1 MRIYLQSMVEGIPD
15 SMLPQAWVD
24 HDFGF
29 FSHTKRLYDYQQQAL
44 RNALK
49 ALWKY
54 YEHFGDYQQGETDDA
69 NRQRK
74 QRLCQWY
81 RYNGLSEDL
90 SIEPKS
96 AFADLLREYYADYI
110 DARTGKIAYEAFIN
124 RMGFWMA
131 TGSGKTLVIVK
142 LIELLGRLRRLGEV
156 PPHDILF
163 LTHRDDLIEQLK
175 RHVDEYNASHS
186 DTPIVLYELKEY
198 AAVKRERRSLFQE
211 GEIPVFYY
219 RSDNLSDEQ
228 KEKIVDF
235 RNYDNDGRWFILL
248 DEAHKGDREDSKR
261 QHIYSI
267 LSRNGF
273 LFNFSATFTDPRDIA
288 TTVYN
293 FNLSEYIRRGYGKH
307 LLVLK
312 QELRP
317 FKDKEDYSAEEKRR
331 LVLQT
336 LILLAYVRKV
346 RERIESLLTPSLS
359 PRTIGEEGAGSVESP
374 LTLPLSPLTKGGE
387 GKGSGGILYH
397 RPLMLV
403 LVNSVNTKDA
413 DLELFFR
420 ELEQIA
426 RQGIDKAPWDDAKDK
441 LWQKLGQ
448 PPTFLFEDEPI
459 RVDRA
464 IWDSLAPEDIRRY
477 VFNAD
482 SWGEI
487 EVLVRPSNRQEMAF
501 KLKTADRPFALIK
514 IGDISAWLKEKLSGY
529 EIAEQFDDESL
540 FARLNADDSDINILM
555 GSRSFYEGWDSN
567 RPNVICYINIGTGT
581 DAQKFILQ
589 SVGRGVRIEPIKNK
603 RKRLLPLYNAGEVE
617 QNLFQRLKDA
627 AQPLETLFIFGTNRQ
642 ALQTVLE
649 NLQKERAT
657 EQWQTLDVFKV
668 NPEAEKACLLIPVY
682 KPASA
687 PRAQQKLIAKF
698 EIAQDEDELDA
709 FRAFVQGADDRVLL
723 ALTDAEPKQVKVL
736 RDALQQN
743 SLFTVNG
750 RRYGDL
756 RRLLRRV
763 VDYLG
768 ITPEEV
774 DKLKPLEDEI
784 RRFKHITVSLEDIR
798 KLKQLKQ
805 KAERVR
811 DYEDPAPKQNE
822 LILRLQQQQITVKE
836 FKEAY
841 NATTQRA
848 NKEVFKH
855 DGKRI
860 TIKHI
865 AQHYY
870 LPVVLSKDGKA
881 DYIRHIIKTPSEVKF
896 IKDLEN
902 YLAQPNN
909 RFQQF
914 ERWFFSKLDESLDEV
929 YIPYYDPKTNRMA
942 RFKPDF
948 IFWLCKDS
956 RYWIVFVDPKGTEHV
971 DYQRK
976 IDGYR
981 EVFCENGKL
990 RAFHHCGKD
999 VTVHLFIAVQDVSR
1013 VPEEYRAF
1021 AFDEVETLIGR
1032 LLKESLEEG
1041 EPMICSA
1048 NREMGSVR

>member
-1 MRIYLQSMVEGIPD
+1 MARVYLQHMVEDIPD
-15 SMLPQAWVD
+15 SSLPQAWVD
-24 HDFGF
+24 HDLAF

-49 ALWKY
+49 ALCKY
-54 YEHFGDYQQGETDDA
+54 YEDFGDYQQAEADDA
-69 NRQRK
+69 NSQRK
-74 QRLCQWY
+74 QRLWQWY
-81 RYNGLSEDL
+81 RDNGLSEDL
-90 SIEPKS
+90 TIQLKLLKPEL
-96 AFADLLREYYADYI
+96 ADLLREYYADYI
-110 DARTGKIAYEAFIN
+110 DAQTGKIAYEAFIN

-307 LLVLK
+307 LLVLQ
-312 QELRP
+312 QELRA
-317 FKDKEDYSAEEKRR
+317 FKDKEDYSADEKRR
-331 LVLQT
+331 LVLKT

-359 PRTIGEEGAGSVESP
+359 PRTIGEEGAGS
-374 LTLPLSPLTKGGE
+374 
-387 GKGSGGILYH
+387 GGILYH

-403 LVNSVNTKDA
+403 LVNSVNTEDA

-441 LWQKLGQ
+441 LWQELGQ

-501 KLKTADRPFALIK
+501 KLKTADRPFALVK

-529 EIAEQFDDESL
+529 EIAERFDDESL

-627 AQPLETLFIFGTNRQ
+627 VQPLETLFIFGTNRQ

-657 EQWQTLDVFKV
+657 GQWQTLDVFKV
-668 NPEAEKACLLIPVY
+668 NPKAKKVCLLIPVY

-687 PRAQQKLIAKF
+687 PRAQQNLIAKF
-698 EIAQDEDELDA
+698 KIARDELDA
-709 FRAFVQGADDRVLL
+709 LCAFVQGADNRVLL

-736 RDALQQN
+736 RGALQQN
-743 SLFTVNG
+743 SLFTDNG
-750 RRYGDL
+750 RQYGDL

-768 ITPEEV
+768 VTPEEV

-784 RRFKHITVSLEDIR
+784 RHFRHITVSLEDISELEN
-798 KLKQLKQ
+798 KVK
-805 KAERVR
+805 RVR
-811 DYEDPAPKQNE
+811 EYKDPQLEQED
-822 LILRLQQQQITVKE
+822 LIQRLQQGEITVKE
-836 FKEAY
+836 FREAY

-848 NKEVFKH
+848 NKEVFEH

-881 DYIRHIIKTPSEVKF
+881 DYIRHIIKTESEVKF
-896 IKDLEN
+896 IKDLEA
-902 YLAQPNN
+902 YLSQPNN
-909 RFQQF
+909 EFQQF
-914 ERWFFSKLDESLDEV
+914 GWWFFSKLDESLDEV

-981 EVFCENGKL
+981 EVFCENGKP
-990 RAFHHCGKD
+990 RVFHHCGKD

-1013 VPEEYRAF
+1013 VPEEYHAF
-1021 AFDEVETLIGR
+1021 AFDKVETLIGK
-1032 LLKESLEEG
+1032 LLKESLCQS
-1041 EPMICSA
+1041 PSQ
-1048 NREMGSVR
+1048 SL

>member
-110 DARTGKIAYEAFIN
+110 DAQTGKIAYEAFIN

-142 LIELLGRLRRLGEV
+142 LIELLARLRRLGKV

-198 AAVKRERRSLFQE
+198 AAVKRERRSLFQDN
-211 GEIPVFYY
+211 EIAVFYY

-248 DEAHKGDREDSKR
+248 DEAHKGDHEDSKP

-273 LFNFSATFTDPRDIA
+273 LLNFSATFTDPRDIA

-317 FKDKEDYSAEEKRR
+317 FKDKEDYSADKKRR

-374 LTLPLSPLTKGGE
+374 LTPTLSPLTKGGE
-387 GKGSGGILYH
+387 GKGSGGILSEGTGSGGILYH

-403 LVNSVNTKDA
+403 LVNAVNTADA

-420 ELEQIA
+420 ELEAIA
-426 RQGIDKAPWDDAKDK
+426 RQGVDPQ
-441 LWQKLGQ
+441 LWQTAKSELWQELGQ
-448 PPTFLFEDEPI
+448 KPNFLFEEE
-459 RVDRA
+459 RVKVDPS
-464 IWDSLAPEDIRRY
+464 IWNSLSPDDLCRY
-477 VFNAD
+477 VFNA
-482 SWGEI
+482 SGWGEI

-514 IGDISAWLKEKLSGY
+514 IGNITDWLKKKLSGY
-529 EIAEQFDDESL
+529 AIAERFDDESL

-627 AQPLETLFIFGTNRQ
+627 VQPLETLFIFGTNRT

-649 NLQKERAT
+649 NLQKERPK
-657 EQWQTLDVFKV
+657 EQWQTLDVFDV
-668 NPEAEKACLLIPVY
+668 NPEAKKVCLLIPVY

-687 PRAQQKLIAKF
+687 PRAQQNLIAKF
-698 EIAQDEDELDA
+698 EIARDELDA
-709 FRAFVQGADDRVLL
+709 LRAFVQGADDRVLL

-736 RDALQQN
+736 RGALQQN

-768 ITPEEV
+768 ITPKEV

-784 RRFKHITVSLEDIR
+784 RHFRHITVSLEDIS
-798 KLKQLKQ
+798 KLEKKV
-805 KAERVR
+805 KRVK
-811 DYEDPAPKQNE
+811 DYPTQ
-822 LILRLQQQQITVKE
+822 VKE
-836 FKEAY
+836 VRELYGKVSPEEY
-841 NATTQRA
+841 KQRYR
-848 NKEVFKH
+848 KISRVEKFTR

-865 AQHYY
+865 ARHYY
-870 LPVVLSKDGKA
+870 LPIVLSEDGKA
-881 DYIRHIIKTPSEVKF
+881 DYIRHIIKTESEVKF
-896 IKDLEN
+896 IKDLEA
-902 YLAQPNN
+902 YLSQPNN
-909 RFQQF
+909 EFQQF
-914 ERWFFSKLDESLDEV
+914 DWWFFSKLDESLDEV

-948 IFWLCKDS
+948 IFWLCNDD
-956 RYWIVFVDPKGTEHV
+956 RYRIVFVDPKGTEHA

-981 EVFCENGKL
+981 EVFCENGKP
-990 RAFHHCGKD
+990 RVFRDCGKD

-1013 VPEEYRAF
+1013 VPKKYSRF
-1021 AFDEVETLIGR
+1021 AICGVADLVERLGKLPSVIG
-1032 LLKESLEEG
+1032 S
-1041 EPMICSA
+1041 
-1048 NREMGSVR
+1048 

>member
-1 MRIYLQSMVEGIPD
+1 VHTGINFRKRIMMMHTHLQHMVEDIPD
-15 SMLPQAWVD
+15 SSLPQAWAD
-24 HDFGF
+24 HDLVF
-29 FSHTKRLYDYQQQAL
+29 FSHAKRLYDYQQQAL

-54 YEHFGDYQQGETDDA
+54 YEHFGDYQQGEPDDA

-142 LIELLGRLRRLGEV
+142 LIELLARLRRLGEV
-156 PPHDILF
+156 PPCDILF

-198 AAVKRERRSLFQE
+198 AAVKRERRSLFQDN
-211 GEIPVFYY
+211 EIAVFYY

-288 TTVYN
+288 TTAYN

-307 LLVLK
+307 LLVLQ
-312 QELRP
+312 QEIRA
-317 FKDKEDYSAEEKRR
+317 FKDKEDYSADEKRR
-331 LVLQT
+331 LILKT

-346 RERIESLLTPSLS
+346 RERIES
-359 PRTIGEEGAGSVESP
+359 P
-374 LTLPLSPLTKGGE
+374 LTLPLSRLAKGGE

-403 LVNSVNTKDA
+403 LVNSVNTEDA

-441 LWQKLGQ
+441 LWQELGQ
-448 PPTFLFEDEPI
+448 PPTFLFEDEPM
-459 RVDRA
+459 RVDRD
-464 IWDSLAPEDIRRY
+464 IWDSLSPNDLCRY

-501 KLKTADRPFALIK
+501 KLRTADRPFALIK
-514 IGDISAWLKEKLSGY
+514 IGDISDWLKKKLSGY

-603 RKRLLPLYNAGEVE
+603 RKRMLPLYNAGEVE
-617 QNLFQRLKDA
+617 QSLFQPIGDA
-627 AQPLETLFIFGTNRQ
+627 VQPLETLFIFGTNRS

-649 NLQKERAT
+649 NLKRERTT

-682 KPASA
+682 QPASA

-698 EIAQDEDELDA
+698 EIAQDELDA
-709 FRAFVQGADDRVLL
+709 LRAFVQGADDRVLL

-736 RDALQQN
+736 RGALQQN
-743 SLFTVNG
+743 SLFTFNG

-768 ITPEEV
+768 ITPKEV

-784 RRFKHITVSLEDIR
+784 RHFKHISVSIHDIGE
-798 KLKQLKQ
+798 LKR
-805 KAERVR
+805 KAEGVR
-811 DYEDPAPKQNE
+811 NYEDPARKQEE

-836 FKEAY
+836 FREAY
-841 NATTQRA
+841 TLTNQQT
-848 NKEVFKH
+848 KEGSFEYE
-855 DGKRI
+855 GKRI
-860 TIKHI
+860 AIKHI

-870 LPVVLSKDGKA
+870 LPVVLSEDGKA
-881 DYIRHIIKTPSEVKF
+881 DYIRHIMKTPSEAKF
-896 IKDLEN
+896 IKDLET

-909 RFQQF
+909 QFQQF
-914 ERWFFSKLDESLDEV
+914 DWWFFSKLDESLDEV

-948 IFWLCKDS
+948 IFWLCKGD
-956 RYWIVFVDPKGTEHV
+956 RYWIVFIDPKGTEHT
-971 DYQRK
+971 DFLRK

-981 EVFCENGKL
+981 EVFENDGQPKCF
-990 RAFHHCGKD
+990 RYNDKK
-999 VTVHLFIAVQDVSR
+999 VTLHLFLKPSDSADI
-1013 VPEEYRAF
+1013 PTEYQSF
-1021 AFDEVETLIGR
+1021 GVDNVEFFTKGYL
-1032 LLKESLEEG
+1032 
-1041 EPMICSA
+1041 
-1048 NREMGSVR
+1048 

>member
-1 MRIYLQSMVEGIPD
+1 MMMHTHLQHMVEDIPD
-15 SMLPQAWVD
+15 SSLPQAWAD
-24 HDFGF
+24 HDLVF
-29 FSHTKRLYDYQQQAL
+29 FSHAKRLYDYQQQAL

-54 YEHFGDYQQGETDDA
+54 YEHFGDYQQGEPDDA

-142 LIELLGRLRRLGEV
+142 LIELLARLRRLGEV
-156 PPHDILF
+156 PPCDILF

-198 AAVKRERRSLFQE
+198 AAVKRERRSLFQDN
-211 GEIPVFYY
+211 EIAVFYY

-288 TTVYN
+288 TTAYN

-307 LLVLK
+307 LLVLQ
-312 QELRP
+312 QEIRA
-317 FKDKEDYSAEEKRR
+317 FKDKEDYSADEKRR
-331 LVLQT
+331 LILKT

-346 RERIESLLTPSLS
+346 RERIES
-359 PRTIGEEGAGSVESP
+359 P
-374 LTLPLSPLTKGGE
+374 LTLPLSRLAKGGE

-403 LVNSVNTKDA
+403 LVNSVNTEDA

-441 LWQKLGQ
+441 LWQELGQ
-448 PPTFLFEDEPI
+448 PPTFLFEDEPM
-459 RVDRA
+459 RVDRD
-464 IWDSLAPEDIRRY
+464 IWDSLSPNDLCRY

-501 KLKTADRPFALIK
+501 KLRTADRPFALIK
-514 IGDISAWLKEKLSGY
+514 IGDISDWLKKKLSGY

-603 RKRLLPLYNAGEVE
+603 RKRMLPLYNAGEVE
-617 QNLFQRLKDA
+617 QSLFQPIGDA
-627 AQPLETLFIFGTNRQ
+627 VQPLETLFIFGTNRS

-649 NLQKERAT
+649 NLKRERTT

-682 KPASA
+682 QPASA

-698 EIAQDEDELDA
+698 EIAQDELDA
-709 FRAFVQGADDRVLL
+709 LRAFVQGADDRVLL

-736 RDALQQN
+736 RGALQQN
-743 SLFTVNG
+743 SLFTFNG

-768 ITPEEV
+768 ITPKEV

-784 RRFKHITVSLEDIR
+784 RHFKHISVSIHDIGE
-798 KLKQLKQ
+798 LKR
-805 KAERVR
+805 KAEGVR
-811 DYEDPAPKQNE
+811 NYEDPARKQEE

-836 FKEAY
+836 FREAY
-841 NATTQRA
+841 TLTNQQT
-848 NKEVFKH
+848 KEGSFEYE
-855 DGKRI
+855 GKRI
-860 TIKHI
+860 AIKHI

-870 LPVVLSKDGKA
+870 LPVVLSEDGKA
-881 DYIRHIIKTPSEVKF
+881 DYIRHIIRTPSEVKF
-896 IKDLEN
+896 IRELET

-909 RFQQF
+909 QFQRFDW
-914 ERWFFSKLDESLDEV
+914 WFFSKLDESLDEV

-948 IFWLCKDS
+948 IFWLCKGN
-956 RYWIVFVDPKGTEHV
+956 RYWIVFIDPKGTEHT
-971 DYQRK
+971 DFLRK

-981 EVFCENGKL
+981 EVFENDGQPKCF
-990 RAFHHCGKD
+990 RYNDKK
-999 VTVHLFIAVQDVSR
+999 VTLHLFLKPSDSADI
-1013 VPEEYRAF
+1013 PTEYQSF
-1021 AFDEVETLIGR
+1021 GVDNVEFFTKGYL
-1032 LLKESLEEG
+1032 
-1041 EPMICSA
+1041 
-1048 NREMGSVR
+1048 

>member
-1 MRIYLQSMVEGIPD
+1 MVEGIPD

-29 FSHTKRLYDYQQQAL
+29 FSHAKRLYDYQQQAL

-110 DARTGKIAYEAFIN
+110 DAQTGKIAYEAFIN

-156 PPHDILF
+156 PPCDILF

-198 AAVKRERRSLFQE
+198 AAVKRERRSLFQDN
-211 GEIPVFYY
+211 EIAVFYY

-317 FKDKEDYSAEEKRR
+317 FKDKEDYSADEKRR

-374 LTLPLSPLTKGGE
+374 LTPTLSPLSKGGE
-387 GKGSGGILYH
+387 GKGSGGILSKGTGSGGILYH

-403 LVNSVNTKDA
+403 LVNYVNTKDA

-426 RQGIDKAPWDDAKDK
+426 RHGVDDALWDTAKDK
-441 LWQKLGQ
+441 LWRELGQ
-448 PPTFLFEDEPI
+448 SPTFLFEDEPI

-464 IWDSLAPEDIRRY
+464 IWDSLAPEDICRY

-487 EVLVRPSNRQEMAF
+487 EVLVRPSDWQEMAF
-501 KLKTADRPFALIK
+501 KLKTADRPFALVK
-514 IGDISAWLKEKLSGY
+514 IGDTSAWLKEKLSNRA
-529 EIAEQFDDESL
+529 IAERFDDESL

-627 AQPLETLFIFGTNRQ
+627 VQPLETLFIFGTNRQ

-657 EQWQTLDVFKV
+657 GQWQTLDVFKV
-668 NPEAEKACLLIPVY
+668 NPKVEKVCLLIPVY

-687 PRAQQKLIAKF
+687 PRAHQNLIAKF
-698 EIAQDEDELDA
+698 EIAQEELNA
-709 FRAFVQGADDRVLL
+709 LRAFVQGADNRVLL

-756 RRLLRRV
+756 QRLLRRV

-768 ITPEEV
+768 ITPEEL
-774 DKLKPLEDEI
+774 DRLKPLEDEI
-784 RRFKHITVSLEDIR
+784 RHFRHITVSLEDISELVKWVR
-798 KLKQLKQ
+798 EYKDPQLEQ
-805 KAERVR
+805 
-811 DYEDPAPKQNE
+811 ED
-822 LILRLQQQQITVKE
+822 LIQRLQQGEITVKE
-836 FKEAY
+836 FREAY

-848 NKEVFKH
+848 NKEVFEH

-865 AQHYY
+865 ARHYY
-870 LPVVLSKDGKA
+870 LPVVLSEDGKA
-881 DYIRHIIKTPSEVKF
+881 DYIRHIIKTESEVKF
-896 IKDLEN
+896 IKDLEA
-902 YLAQPNN
+902 YLSQPNN
-909 RFQQF
+909 EFQQF
-914 ERWFFSKLDESLDEV
+914 DWWFFSKLDESLDEV

-948 IFWLCKDS
+948 IFWLCKGS

-981 EVFCENGKL
+981 EVFCENGKP
-990 RAFHHCGKD
+990 RVFHHCGKD

-1013 VPEEYRAF
+1013 VPKKYGRF
-1021 AFDEVETLIGR
+1021 AICGVADLVKRLGKLPSVIG
-1032 LLKESLEEG
+1032 S
-1041 EPMICSA
+1041 
-1048 NREMGSVR
+1048 

>member
-54 YEHFGDYQQGETDDA
+54 YWRVESPLTPALSPLTKGGEGKGSGGIHTT
-69 NRQRK
+69 RQLNQK
-74 QRLCQWY
+74 FWQWY
-81 RYNGLSEDL
+81 LDNGLSEDL
-90 SIEPKS
+90 TIQLKPLKPEL
-96 AFADLLREYYADYI
+96 ADLLREYYADYI

-142 LIELLGRLRRLGEV
+142 LIELLARLRRLGEV
-156 PPHDILF
+156 PPCDILF

-186 DTPIVLYELKEY
+186 DTLIVLYELKEY
-198 AAVKRERRSLFQE
+198 AAVKRERRSLFQDN
-211 GEIPVFYY
+211 EIAVFYY

-317 FKDKEDYSAEEKRR
+317 FKDKEDYSADEKRR

-387 GKGSGGILYH
+387 GKGSGGIQYH

-403 LVNSVNTKDA
+403 LVNSVNTEDA

-426 RQGIDKAPWDDAKDK
+426 RQGVDPQ
-441 LWQKLGQ
+441 LWQTAKGELWQELGQ
-448 PPTFLFEDEPI
+448 KPNFLFEEE
-459 RVDRA
+459 RVKVDPS
-464 IWDSLAPEDIRRY
+464 IWNSLSPDDLCRY
-477 VFNAD
+477 VFNA
-482 SWGEI
+482 SGWGEI

-501 KLKTADRPFALIK
+501 KLKTADRPFALVK

-529 EIAEQFDDESL
+529 EIAERFDDESL
-540 FARLNADDSDINILM
+540 FAHLNADDSDINILM

-627 AQPLETLFIFGTNRQ
+627 VQPLETLFIFGTNRS

-649 NLQKERAT
+649 NLQKERTA
-657 EQWQTLDVFKV
+657 EKWQTLDVFDV
-668 NPEAEKACLLIPVY
+668 NPEAKKVCLLIPVY

-687 PRAQQKLIAKF
+687 PRAQQNLIAKF
-698 EIAQDEDELDA
+698 EIARDELNA
-709 FRAFVQGADDRVLL
+709 LQAFVQGADDRVLL

-736 RDALQQN
+736 RGALQQN
-743 SLFTVNG
+743 SLFTNNG
-750 RRYGDL
+750 RQYGDL

-768 ITPEEV
+768 VTPEEV
-774 DKLKPLEDEI
+774 DELKPLEDEI
-784 RRFKHITVSLEDIR
+784 RHFRHITVSLEDISELEE
-798 KLKQLKQ
+798 KVK
-805 KAERVR
+805 RVK
-811 DYEDPAPKQNE
+811 DYPTQ
-822 LILRLQQQQITVKE
+822 VKE
-836 FKEAY
+836 VRELYGKVSPEEYEQRSRAIRCEKEFSH
-841 NATTQRA
+841 
-848 NKEVFKH
+848 K
-855 DGKRI
+855 GKRI

-865 AQHYY
+865 ARHYY
-870 LPVVLSKDGKA
+870 LPIVLSEDGKS
-881 DYIRHIIKTPSEVKF
+881 DYIRHIIKTESEVKF
-896 IKDLEN
+896 IKDLEA
-902 YLAQPNN
+902 YLSQPNN
-909 RFQQF
+909 KFQQF
-914 ERWFFSKLDESLDEV
+914 GWWFFSKLDESLDEV

-956 RYWIVFVDPKGTEHV
+956 RYWIVFVDPKGTEHA

-981 EVFCENGKL
+981 EVFCENGKP
-990 RAFHHCGKD
+990 RVFHHCGKD

-1013 VPEEYRAF
+1013 VPEKYRAF
-1021 AFDEVETLIGR
+1021 AFDKVETLIGK
-1032 LLKESLEEG
+1032 LLKESLYQS
-1041 EPMICSA
+1041 PSQ
-1048 NREMGSVR
+1048 SL

>member
-1 MRIYLQSMVEGIPD
+1 VLTLVVNIPEGEGSGGI
-15 SMLPQAWVD
+15 
-24 HDFGF
+24 
-29 FSHTKRLYDYQQQAL
+29 HT
-44 RNALK
+44 
-49 ALWKY
+49 
-54 YEHFGDYQQGETDDA
+54 T
-69 NRQRK
+69 RQLNQK
-74 QRLCQWY
+74 FWQWY
-81 RYNGLSEDL
+81 LDNGLSEDL

-96 AFADLLREYYADYI
+96 TFADLLRDYYADYI
-110 DARTGKIAYEAFIN
+110 DAQTGKIAYEAFIN

-156 PPHDILF
+156 PPCDILF

-175 RHVDEYNASHS
+175 RHVDEFNASHS

-198 AAVKRERRSLFQE
+198 AAVKRERRSLFQDN
-211 GEIPVFYY
+211 EIAVFYY

-293 FNLSEYIRRGYGKH
+293 FNLSEYIRSGYGKH
-307 LLVLK
+307 LLVLQ
-312 QELRP
+312 QELRA
-317 FKDKEDYSAEEKRR
+317 FKDKEDYSADEKRR
-331 LVLQT
+331 LVLKT

-346 RERIESLLTPSLS
+346 RESIESPLTPTLS

-374 LTLPLSPLTKGGE
+374 LTPSLSPLLKGGE
-387 GKGSGGILYH
+387 GKGSGGILSKGTGSGGILYH
-397 RPLMLV
+397 RPLMLI
-403 LVNSVNTKDA
+403 LVNSVNTEDA

-426 RQGIDKAPWDDAKDK
+426 RQGVDPQ
-441 LWQKLGQ
+441 LWQTAKSELWQELGQ
-448 PPTFLFEDEPI
+448 KPNFLFEEE
-459 RVDRA
+459 RVKVDPS
-464 IWDSLAPEDIRRY
+464 IWNSLSPDDLCRY
-477 VFNAD
+477 AFNA
-482 SWGEI
+482 SGWGEI

-501 KLKTADRPFALIK
+501 KLKTADHPFALVK

-529 EIAEQFDDESL
+529 EIAERFDDESL
-540 FARLNADDSDINILM
+540 FAHLNADDSDINILM

-627 AQPLETLFIFGTNRQ
+627 VQPLETLFIFGTNRT

-668 NPEAEKACLLIPVY
+668 NPKVEKVCLLIPVY
-682 KPASA
+682 KTANT
-687 PRAQQKLIAKF
+687 PRAHQNLIAKF
-698 EIAQDEDELDA
+698 EIAEEELNA
-709 FRAFVQGADDRVLL
+709 LRAFVQGADDRVLL

-736 RDALQQN
+736 RDASQQN

-768 ITPEEV
+768 VTPEEV
-774 DKLKPLEDEI
+774 DELKPLEDEI
-784 RRFKHITVSLEDIR
+784 RHFRHITVSLEDIS
-798 KLKQLKQ
+798 KLKH

-811 DYEDPAPKQNE
+811 DYKDPHEEQKLLMRQ
-822 LILRLQQQQITVKE
+822 
-836 FKEAY
+836 FKEGIIPEEQFQKAY
-841 NATTQRA
+841 NATLQQT
-848 NKEVFKH
+848 KEEFFVH
-855 DGKRI
+855 GGKRI
-860 TIKHI
+860 SIKHI

-870 LPVVLSKDGKA
+870 LPVVLSEDGKA

-914 ERWFFSKLDESLDEV
+914 DWWFFSKLDESLDEV

-956 RYWIVFVDPKGTEHV
+956 SYWIVFVDPKGTEHV

-976 IDGYR
+976 IEGYR
-981 EVFCENGKL
+981 EVFYKNGNP
-990 RAFHHCGKD
+990 RVFYYGSTV

-1021 AFDEVETLIGR
+1021 AFDKVETLIGR

-1041 EPMICSA
+1041 EPMSCSA

>member
-1 MRIYLQSMVEGIPD
+1 MVEGIPD

-74 QRLCQWY
+74 QRLCHWY
-81 RYNGLSEDL
+81 RDNGLSEDL

-96 AFADLLREYYADYI
+96 TFADLLQDYYADYI

-156 PPHDILF
+156 PPCDILF

-186 DTPIVLYELKEY
+186 DTLIVLYELKEY

-248 DEAHKGDREDSKR
+248 DEAHKGDHEDSKR

-359 PRTIGEEGAGSVESP
+359 PRTIGEEGAGS
-374 LTLPLSPLTKGGE
+374 
-387 GKGSGGILYH
+387 GGILYH

-403 LVNSVNTKDA
+403 LVNYVNTKDA

-426 RQGIDKAPWDDAKDK
+426 RQGVDDALWDTAKDK
-441 LWQKLGQ
+441 LWRELGQ
-448 PPTFLFEDEPI
+448 SPTFLFEDEPI

-464 IWDSLAPEDIRRY
+464 IWDSLAPEDICRY

-529 EIAEQFDDESL
+529 AIAERFDDESL

-627 AQPLETLFIFGTNRQ
+627 VQPLETLFIFGTNRT

-657 EQWQTLDVFKV
+657 GQWQTLDVFKV
-668 NPEAEKACLLIPVY
+668 NPEVEKVCLLIPVY
-682 KPASA
+682 KTANT
-687 PRAQQKLIAKF
+687 PRAHQNLIAKF
-698 EIAQDEDELDA
+698 EIAVEELNA
-709 FRAFVQGADDRVLL
+709 LRAFVQGADDRVLL

-736 RDALQQN
+736 RGALQQN
-743 SLFTVNG
+743 SLFTDNG
-750 RRYGDL
+750 RQYGDL

-768 ITPEEV
+768 VTPEEV

-784 RRFKHITVSLEDIR
+784 RHFRHITVSLEDISKEDIS
-798 KLKQLKQ
+798 KLEKKV
-805 KAERVR
+805 KRVK
-811 DYEDPAPKQNE
+811 DYPTQ
-822 LILRLQQQQITVKE
+822 VKE
-836 FKEAY
+836 VRELYGKVSPEEY
-841 NATTQRA
+841 EQRSR
-848 NKEVFKH
+848 EISRVEEFTR
-855 DGKRI
+855 DGKSI

-865 AQHYY
+865 ARHYY
-870 LPVVLSKDGKA
+870 LPIVLSEDGKA
-881 DYIRHIIKTPSEVKF
+881 DYIRHIIKTESEVKF
-896 IKDLEN
+896 IKDLEA
-902 YLAQPNN
+902 YLSQPNN
-909 RFQQF
+909 EFQQF
-914 ERWFFSKLDESLDEV
+914 HRWFFSKLDESLDEV
-929 YIPYYDPKTNRMA
+929 YIPYYDPKTNRIA

-948 IFWLCKDS
+948 IFWLCNDD
-956 RYWIVFVDPKGTEHV
+956 RYRIVFVDPKGTEHV

-981 EVFCENGKL
+981 EVFCENGKP
-990 RAFHHCGKD
+990 RVFRDCGKD

-1013 VPEEYRAF
+1013 VPKKYRRF
-1021 AFDEVETLIGR
+1021 AICGVADLVKRLGKLPSVIG
-1032 LLKESLEEG
+1032 S
-1041 EPMICSA
+1041 
-1048 NREMGSVR
+1048 

>member
-24 HDFGF
+24 HDLEF
-29 FSHTKRLYDYQQQAL
+29 FSHAKRLYDYQQQAL

-54 YEHFGDYQQGETDDA
+54 YGSVESPLTPALSPLTKGGEGAGSGGIHTIHQCKQQVWKWYQ
-69 NRQRK
+69 
-74 QRLCQWY
+74 
-81 RYNGLSEDL
+81 YNGLTEDF

-131 TGSGKTLVIVK
+131 TGSGKTLVVVK
-142 LIELLGRLRRLGEV
+142 LIELLARLRRLGEV

-186 DTPIVLYELKEY
+186 DTLIVLYELKEY
-198 AAVKRERRSLFQE
+198 TAVKRERRSLFQDN
-211 GEIPVFYY
+211 EIAVFYY

-312 QELRP
+312 QELA
-317 FKDKEDYSAEEKRR
+317 FKDKEDYSADEKRR

-346 RERIESLLTPSLS
+346 RERIESLLT
-359 PRTIGEEGAGSVESP
+359 
-374 LTLPLSPLTKGGE
+374 LPLSPLSNGGE

-403 LVNSVNTKDA
+403 LVNSVNTEDA

-426 RQGIDKAPWDDAKDK
+426 RQGIDKAPWDDAKDN
-441 LWQKLGQ
+441 LWQELGQ

-529 EIAEQFDDESL
+529 AIAERFDDESL
-540 FARLNADDSDINILM
+540 FTRLNADDSDINILM

-627 AQPLETLFIFGTNRQ
+627 VQPLETLFIFSTNRQ

-649 NLQKERAT
+649 NLQKERPK

-668 NPEAEKACLLIPVY
+668 NPEAKKVCLLIPVY

-687 PRAQQKLIAKF
+687 PRAQQNLIAKF
-698 EIAQDEDELDA
+698 EIAREELNA
-709 FRAFVQGADDRVLL
+709 LRAFVQGADNRVLL

-756 RRLLRRV
+756 RRLLHRV

-768 ITPEEV
+768 ITPKEV

-784 RRFKHITVSLEDIR
+784 RHFRHITVSLEDIGD
-798 KLKQLKQ
+798 LKQRV
-805 KAERVR
+805 ECVR
-811 DYEDPAPKQNE
+811 DYKDPKEDFFVHN
-822 LILRLQQQQITVKE
+822 T
-836 FKEAY
+836 
-841 NATTQRA
+841 
-848 NKEVFKH
+848 KH
-855 DGKRI
+855 I
-860 TIKHI
+860 SIKHI

-870 LPVVLSKDGKA
+870 LPVVLSEDGKA
-881 DYIRHIIKTPSEVKF
+881 DYIRHIIKTESEVKF
-896 IKDLEN
+896 IKDLEA
-902 YLAQPNN
+902 YLSQPNN
-909 RFQQF
+909 EFQQF
-914 ERWFFSKLDESLDEV
+914 DWWFFSKLDESLDEV

-948 IFWLCKDS
+948 IFWLCKGS

-981 EVFCENGKL
+981 EVFYENGKP
-990 RAFHHCGKD
+990 RVFYYGSTV

-1013 VPEEYRAF
+1013 VPKKYGRF
-1021 AFDEVETLIGR
+1021 AICGVADLVKRLGNPPSVIG
-1032 LLKESLEEG
+1032 S
-1041 EPMICSA
+1041 
-1048 NREMGSVR
+1048 

>member
-1 MRIYLQSMVEGIPD
+1 MARVYLQHMVEDIPD
-15 SMLPQAWVD
+15 SSLPQAWVD
-24 HDFGF
+24 HDLAF
-29 FSHTKRLYDYQQQAL
+29 FSSAKRLYDYQQQAL

-54 YEHFGDYQQGETDDA
+54 YWGIESPLTPALSSLTKGGEGEGSGGIHTTRPL
-69 NRQRK
+69 NQK
-74 QRLCQWY
+74 FWQWY
-81 RYNGLSEDL
+81 LDNGLSEDL
-90 SIEPKS
+90 TIQLKLLKPEL
-96 AFADLLREYYADYI
+96 ADLLREYYADYI

-142 LIELLGRLRRLGEV
+142 LIELLARLRRLGEV
-156 PPHDILF
+156 PPCDILF

-175 RHVDEYNASHS
+175 RHVDEFNASHS

-198 AAVKRERRSLFQE
+198 AAVKRERRSLFQDN
-211 GEIPVFYY
+211 EIAVFYY

-248 DEAHKGDREDSKR
+248 DEAHKGDREDSKP

-307 LLVLK
+307 LLVLR
-312 QELRP
+312 QELRD

-359 PRTIGEEGAGSVESP
+359 PRTIGEEAAGSVESP
-374 LTLPLSPLTKGGE
+374 LTPTLSPLSKGGE

-403 LVNSVNTKDA
+403 LVNSVNTEDA

-426 RQGIDKAPWDDAKDK
+426 RQGIDKATWDDAKDK
-441 LWQKLGQ
+441 LWQESGQ

-459 RVDRA
+459 QVDRA

-567 RPNVICYINIGTGT
+567 RPNVICYINIGKVT

-627 AQPLETLFIFGTNRQ
+627 VQPLETLFIFGTNRQ

-649 NLQKERAT
+649 NLQKERTT

-668 NPEAEKACLLIPVY
+668 NPEAEKVCLLIPVY
-682 KPASA
+682 KTASA
-687 PRAQQKLIAKF
+687 PRAQQNLIAKF
-698 EIAQDEDELDA
+698 EIAHEELNA
-709 FRAFVQGADDRVLL
+709 LRAFVQGADDRVLL

-736 RDALQQN
+736 RGALQQN
-743 SLFTVNG
+743 SLSTDNG
-750 RRYGDL
+750 RQYGDL

-784 RRFKHITVSLEDIR
+784 RHFRHITVSLENISELE
-798 KLKQLKQ
+798 KKVK
-805 KAERVR
+805 RVK
-811 DYEDPAPKQNE
+811 DYPTQ
-822 LILRLQQQQITVKE
+822 VKE
-836 FKEAY
+836 VRELYGKVSPEEY
-841 NATTQRA
+841 EQRSR
-848 NKEVFKH
+848 EISRVEEFTH
-855 DGKRI
+855 DGKCI

-865 AQHYY
+865 ARHYY
-870 LPVVLSKDGKA
+870 LPIVLSEDGKA
-881 DYIRHIIKTPSEVKF
+881 DYIRHIVKTPSEVKF

-909 RFQQF
+909 RFQHF
-914 ERWFFSKLDESLDEV
+914 EWWFFSKLDESLDEV
-929 YIPYYDPKTNRMA
+929 YIPYYDPKTNRIA

-981 EVFCENGKL
+981 EVFYKNGNP
-990 RAFHHCGKD
+990 RVFRDCGKD

-1013 VPEEYRAF
+1013 VPKEYDKF
-1021 AFDEVETLIGR
+1021 AICGVADLVERLGKLPSVIG
-1032 LLKESLEEG
+1032 S
-1041 EPMICSA
+1041 
-1048 NREMGSVR
+1048 

>member
-1 MRIYLQSMVEGIPD
+1 MRIYLQSMVEDIPD

-29 FSHTKRLYDYQQQAL
+29 FSHTKRLYDYQQQAM

-54 YEHFGDYQQGETDDA
+54 YGCAGSGGIHTT
-69 NRQRK
+69 RQLNQK
-74 QRLCQWY
+74 FWQWY
-81 RYNGLSEDL
+81 LDNGLSEDL

-96 AFADLLREYYADYI
+96 TFADLLREYYADYI
-110 DARTGKIAYEAFIN
+110 DAQTGKVAYEAFIN

-142 LIELLGRLRRLGEV
+142 LIELLGRLRRLGKV
-156 PPHDILF
+156 PPCDILF

-175 RHVDEYNASHS
+175 RHVDEFNASHS

-198 AAVKRERRSLFQE
+198 TAVKRERRSLFQE

-307 LLVLK
+307 LLVLQ
-312 QELRP
+312 QELRA
-317 FKDKEDYSAEEKRR
+317 FKDKEDYSADEKRR
-331 LVLQT
+331 LVLKT

-359 PRTIGEEGAGSVESP
+359 PRTIGEEGAGS
-374 LTLPLSPLTKGGE
+374 
-387 GKGSGGILYH
+387 GGILYH

-403 LVNSVNTKDA
+403 LVNSVNTEDA

-441 LWQKLGQ
+441 LWQELGQ

-487 EVLVRPSNRQEMAF
+487 EVLVRPSNQQEMAF
-501 KLKTADRPFALIK
+501 KLKTADRPFALVK

-529 EIAEQFDDESL
+529 EIAERFDDESL

-627 AQPLETLFIFGTNRQ
+627 VQPLETLFIFGTNRQ

-649 NLQKERAT
+649 NLQKERPK
-657 EQWQTLDVFKV
+657 EQWQTLDVFDV
-668 NPEAEKACLLIPVY
+668 NPEAKKVCLLIPVY

-687 PRAQQKLIAKF
+687 PRAQQNLIAKF
-698 EIAQDEDELDA
+698 EIAQDELDA
-709 FRAFVQGADDRVLL
+709 LCAFVQGADNRVLL

-750 RRYGDL
+750 RWYGDL

-768 ITPEEV
+768 TTPKEV

-784 RRFKHITVSLEDIR
+784 RHFRHITVSLEDISELEN
-798 KLKQLKQ
+798 KVK
-805 KAERVR
+805 RVR
-811 DYEDPAPKQNE
+811 EYKDPQLEQED
-822 LILRLQQQQITVKE
+822 LIQRLQQGEITVKE
-836 FKEAY
+836 FREAY

-848 NKEVFKH
+848 NKEVFEH

-865 AQHYY
+865 ARHYY
-870 LPVVLSKDGKA
+870 LPIVLSEDGKA
-881 DYIRHIIKTPSEVKF
+881 DYIRHIIKTESEVKF
-896 IKDLEN
+896 IKDLEA
-902 YLAQPNN
+902 YLSQPNN
-909 RFQQF
+909 EFQQF
-914 ERWFFSKLDESLDEV
+914 DWWFFSKLDESLDEV

-948 IFWLCKDS
+948 IFWLCKGS

-976 IDGYR
+976 IDGYS
-981 EVFCENGKL
+981 EVFRQDDEARVFYHGRKS
-990 RAFHHCGKD
+990 
-999 VTVHLFIAVQDVSR
+999 VTVHLFIMTEDVAR
-1013 VPEEYRAF
+1013 VPKKYDEF
-1021 AFDEVETLIGR
+1021 AICGVADLVKGLGKLPSVIG
-1032 LLKESLEEG
+1032 S
-1041 EPMICSA
+1041 
-1048 NREMGSVR
+1048 

>member
-1 MRIYLQSMVEGIPD
+1 MMRIYLQQMVEDIPD
-15 SMLPQAWVD
+15 DGLPEAWVD
-24 HDFGF
+24 HDLAF

-44 RNALK
+44 CNALK

-54 YEHFGDYQQGETDDA
+54 YEHFGDHQQGETDDA

-74 QRLCQWY
+74 QQLCQWY
-81 RYNGLSEDL
+81 RDNGLSEDL

-96 AFADLLREYYADYI
+96 TFADLLRDYYADYI
-110 DARTGKIAYEAFIN
+110 DAQTGKIAKIAYEEFIN

-142 LIELLGRLRRLGEV
+142 LIELLGRLVLAGEV
-156 PPHDILF
+156 PPCDILF
-163 LTHRDDLIEQLK
+163 LTHRDDLIGQLK
-175 RHVDEYNASHS
+175 RHVEEFNTRHVEEFNTGHGDFR
-186 DTPIVLYELKEY
+186 IILRELKEY
-198 AAVKRERRSLFQE
+198 AAVKRERRSLFQDK
-211 GEIPVFYY
+211 EIAVFYY

-235 RNYDNDGRWFILL
+235 CNYDNDGRWFILL
-248 DEAHKGDREDSKR
+248 DEAHKGDHEDSKR

-307 LLVLK
+307 LLVLQ
-312 QELRP
+312 QELRA
-317 FKDKEDYSAEEKRR
+317 FKDKSEDYTGDEKRK
-331 LVLQT
+331 LVLKM
-336 LILLAYVRKV
+336 LMLLAYARKM
-346 RERIESLLTPSLS
+346 REEKVVP
-359 PRTIGEEGAGSVESP
+359 AGN
-374 LTLPLSPLTKGGE
+374 G
-387 GKGSGGILYH
+387 LYH

-403 LVNSVNTKDA
+403 LVNSVNTQDA

-426 RQGIDKAPWDDAKDK
+426 RQRVDKTTWQSAKDE
-441 LWQKLGQ
+441 LGDELGQ
-448 PPTFLFEDEPI
+448 ELKQSPAFLFEDE
-459 RVDRA
+459 RVKVDRSV
-464 IWDSLAPEDIRRY
+464 WDGLSPEDIRCY
-477 VFNAD
+477 VFNAGG
-482 SWGEI
+482 WGEI
-487 EVLVRPSNRQEMAF
+487 EVLLRPSNRQEMAF
-501 KLKTADRPFALIK
+501 KLKAADRPFALIK
-514 IGDISAWLKEKLSGY
+514 IGDISAWLKQKLSGY
-529 EIAEQFDDESL
+529 EIAERFDDESL
-540 FARLNADDSDINILM
+540 FARLNEDDSDINILM

-567 RPNVICYINIGTGT
+567 RPNVLCYINIGTGA

-627 AQPLETLFIFGTNRQ
+627 VQPLETLFIFGTNRT

-649 NLQKERAT
+649 NLQKERPK
-657 EQWQTLDVFKV
+657 EQWRTLDVFKV

-687 PRAQQKLIAKF
+687 PRAQQNLIAKF
-698 EIAQDEDELDA
+698 EIARDELDA
-709 FRAFVQGADDRVLL
+709 LRAFVQGADDRVLL

-736 RDALQQN
+736 RGALQQN
-743 SLFTVNG
+743 SLFTNNG
-750 RRYGDL
+750 RQYGDL

-784 RRFKHITVSLEDIR
+784 RHFRHITVSLEDIS
-798 KLKQLKQ
+798 KLEQLKQ

-822 LILRLQQQQITVKE
+822 LILRLQQQQITAKE
-836 FKEAY
+836 FQEAY
-841 NATTQRA
+841 TLTTQQT
-848 NKEVFKH
+848 KEDSFEYARKS
-855 DGKRI
+855 I
-860 TIKHI
+860 AIKHI
-865 AQHYY
+865 ARHYY
-870 LPVVLSKDGKA
+870 LPIVLSEDGKA
-881 DYIRHIIKTPSEVKF
+881 DYIRHIIKTESEVKF
-896 IKDLEN
+896 IKDLEA
-902 YLAQPNN
+902 YLSQPNN
-909 RFQQF
+909 EFQQF
-914 ERWFFSKLDESLDEV
+914 DWWFFSKLDESLDEV
-929 YIPYYDPKTNRMA
+929 YIPYYDPKTNRIA

-971 DYQRK
+971 DYRRK
-976 IDGYR
+976 IDGYSG
-981 EVFCENGKL
+981 VFLQNRQLHPLMWNGKTV
-990 RAFHHCGKD
+990 K
-999 VTVHLFIAVQDVSR
+999 VHLFFYTDNIAKVPSSDQQFWCDDVGAL
-1013 VPEEYRAF
+1013 PKK
-1021 AFDEVETLIGR
+1021 
-1032 LLKESLEEG
+1032 LLGQS
-1041 EPMICSA
+1041 
-1048 NREMGSVR
+1048 

>member
-1 MRIYLQSMVEGIPD
+1 MRIYLQSMQSMVEGISD

-54 YEHFGDYQQGETDDA
+54 YEHFVDHQQGETDDT

-74 QRLCQWY
+74 QRLWQWY
-81 RYNGLSEDL
+81 RDNGLSEDL
-90 SIEPKS
+90 TIQLKLLKPEL
-96 AFADLLREYYADYI
+96 ADLLREYYADYI

-156 PPHDILF
+156 PPCDILF

-198 AAVKRERRSLFQE
+198 AAVKRERRSPFQDN
-211 GEIPVFYY
+211 EIAVFYY

-293 FNLSEYIRRGYGKH
+293 FNLSEYIRRGHGKH

-317 FKDKEDYSAEEKRR
+317 FKDKEDYSADEKRR

-359 PRTIGEEGAGSVESP
+359 P
-374 LTLPLSPLTKGGE
+374 LTKGGE

-403 LVNSVNTKDA
+403 LVNSVNTEDA

-426 RQGIDKAPWDDAKDK
+426 RQGVDPQ
-441 LWQKLGQ
+441 LWQTAKGELWQELGQ
-448 PPTFLFEDEPI
+448 KPNFLFEEE
-459 RVDRA
+459 RVKVDPS
-464 IWDSLAPEDIRRY
+464 IWNSLSPDDLCRY
-477 VFNAD
+477 VFNA
-482 SWGEI
+482 SGWGEI

-501 KLKTADRPFALIK
+501 KLKTADRPFALVK

-529 EIAEQFDDESL
+529 EIAERFDDESL
-540 FARLNADDSDINILM
+540 FAHLNADDSDINILM

-589 SVGRGVRIEPIKNK
+589 SVGRGVRIEPTKNK

-627 AQPLETLFIFGTNRQ
+627 VQPLETLFIFGTNRQ

-657 EQWQTLDVFKV
+657 GQWQTLDVFDV
-668 NPEAEKACLLIPVY
+668 SPEAKKVCLLIPVY

-687 PRAQQKLIAKF
+687 PRAQQNLIAKF
-698 EIAQDEDELDA
+698 DIARDELDA
-709 FRAFVQGADDRVLL
+709 LRAFVQGADDRVLL

-736 RDALQQN
+736 HDALRQN

-768 ITPEEV
+768 VTPEEV

-784 RRFKHITVSLEDIR
+784 RHFRHITVSLEDISELE
-798 KLKQLKQ
+798 KKVK
-805 KAERVR
+805 RVK
-811 DYEDPAPKQNE
+811 DYPTQ
-822 LILRLQQQQITVKE
+822 VKE
-836 FKEAY
+836 VRELYGKVSPEEY
-841 NATTQRA
+841 EQRSR
-848 NKEVFKH
+848 EISRVEEFTR
-855 DGKRI
+855 DGKSI

-865 AQHYY
+865 ARHYY
-870 LPVVLSKDGKA
+870 LPIVLSEDGKA
-881 DYIRHIIKTPSEVKF
+881 DYIRHIIKTESEVKF
-896 IKDLEN
+896 IKDLEA
-902 YLAQPNN
+902 YLSQPNN
-909 RFQQF
+909 EFQQF
-914 ERWFFSKLDESLDEV
+914 DWWFFSKLDESLDEV
-929 YIPYYDPKTNRMA
+929 YIPYYDPKTNRIA

-948 IFWLCKDS
+948 IFWLCKGS

-976 IDGYR
+976 IDGYC
-981 EVFCENGKL
+981 EVFRQDDKARVFYHGSKS
-990 RAFHHCGKD
+990 
-999 VTVHLFIAVQDVSR
+999 VTVHLFIMTEDVAR
-1013 VPEEYRAF
+1013 VPEGYGEF
-1021 AFDEVETLIGR
+1021 AICGVADLVERLGKLPSVIG
-1032 LLKESLEEG
+1032 S
-1041 EPMICSA
+1041 
-1048 NREMGSVR
+1048 

>member
-1 MRIYLQSMVEGIPD
+1 MRHILQQTVETLSDDLLHD
-15 SMLPQAWVD
+15 SWVD
-24 HDFGF
+24 HDFEF
-29 FSHTKRLYDYQQQAL
+29 FSHAKRLYDYQQQAL

-54 YEHFGDYQQGETDDA
+54 YEHFVDHQQGETDDA

-81 RYNGLSEDL
+81 RDNGLSEDL

-96 AFADLLREYYADYI
+96 TFADLLREYYADYI
-110 DARTGKIAYEAFIN
+110 DAQTGKVAYEAFIN

-156 PPHDILF
+156 PPCDILF

-175 RHVDEYNASHS
+175 RHVDEFNASHG
-186 DTPIVLYELKEY
+186 DPLIVLYELKEY
-198 AAVKRERRSLFQE
+198 TAVKRERRSLFQDN
-211 GEIPVFYY
+211 EIAVFYY

-235 RNYDNDGRWFILL
+235 RNYDNDGRWFVLL

-293 FNLSEYIRRGYGKH
+293 FNLSEYIRSGYGKH
-307 LLVLK
+307 LLVLQ
-312 QELRP
+312 QELRA
-317 FKDKEDYSAEEKRR
+317 FKDKEDYSPDEKRK
-331 LVLQT
+331 LVLKA
-336 LILLAYVRKV
+336 LILLAYVR
-346 RERIESLLTPSLS
+346 RAY
-359 PRTIGEEGAGSVESP
+359 EEIKSKANGV
-374 LTLPLSPLTKGGE
+374 
-387 GKGSGGILYH
+387 YH
-397 RPLMLV
+397 CPLMLV
-403 LVNSVNTKDA
+403 LVNSVNTEDA

-426 RQGIDKAPWDDAKDK
+426 RQGIDKALWGTAENE
-441 LWQKLGQ
+441 LWQELGQ
-448 PPTFLFEDEPI
+448 SPTFLFENEPI
-459 RVDRA
+459 RVDYTL
-464 IWDSLAPEDIRRY
+464 WSSLVPEDICRY

-482 SWGEI
+482 GWGEI
-487 EVLVRPSNRQEMAF
+487 EVLIRPSNRQEMAF
-501 KLKTADRPFALIK
+501 KLKTADSPFALIK

-529 EIAEQFDDESL
+529 AIAERFDDESL

-617 QNLFQRLKDA
+617 QSLFQQIGDA
-627 AQPLETLFIFGTNRQ
+627 VQPLETLFIFGTNRS

-649 NLQKERAT
+649 NLQKERTA
-657 EQWQTLDVFKV
+657 EKWQTLDVFKV
-668 NPEAEKACLLIPVY
+668 NPEATKVCLLIPVY

-687 PRAQQKLIAKF
+687 PRAQQKLIAKL
-698 EIAQDEDELDA
+698 EIARDELDA
-709 FRAFVQGADDRVLL
+709 LRAFVQGADDRVLL
-723 ALTDAEPKQVKVL
+723 ALTDAEPKQVKVVRDGL
-736 RDALQQN
+736 RQN

-750 RRYGDL
+750 QRYGDL

-763 VDYLG
+763 VDYLSV
-768 ITPEEV
+768 TPEEV
-774 DKLKPLEDEI
+774 DRLKSLEDEI
-784 RRFKHITVSLEDIR
+784 RHFKHITVSLEDICD
-798 KLKQLKQ
+798 LKQRM
-805 KAERVR
+805 ERVR
-811 DYEDPAPKQNE
+811 DYKDPSDEQKLLMRQ
-822 LILRLQQQQITVKE
+822 LREGVIAEEQFQ
-836 FKEAY
+836 EAY
-841 NATTQRA
+841 EATLQRA
-848 NKEVFKH
+848 KEDFFVH
-855 DGKRI
+855 NTKRI
-860 TIKHI
+860 SIKHI
-865 AQHYY
+865 AWHYY
-870 LPVVLSKDGKA
+870 LPVVLSEDGKA
-881 DYIRHIIKTPSEVKF
+881 DYIRHMIKTPSEVKF

-914 ERWFFSKLDESLDEV
+914 DWWFFSKLDESLDEV

-948 IFWLCKDS
+948 IFWLCKGS
-956 RYWIVFVDPKGTEHV
+956 HYWIVFVDPKGTEHA

-981 EVFCENGKL
+981 EVFCENGKP
-990 RAFHHCGKD
+990 RVFRDCGKD
-999 VTVHLFIAVQDVSR
+999 VTVQLFIAVQDVSR

-1021 AFDEVETLIGR
+1021 AFDGVAKLVE
-1032 LLKESLEEG
+1032 
-1041 EPMICSA
+1041 
-1048 NREMGSVR
+1048 SVTSP

>member
-1 MRIYLQSMVEGIPD
+1 MMRIYLQEMVEDIPD
-15 SMLPQAWVD
+15 DGLPEAWAD
-24 HDFGF
+24 HDLAF
-29 FSHTKRLYDYQQQAL
+29 FSYTKRLYDYQQQAL

-54 YEHFGDYQQGETDDA
+54 YDGAGSGGIHTIHQCKQQVWKWYQ
-69 NRQRK
+69 
-74 QRLCQWY
+74 
-81 RYNGLSEDL
+81 YNGLTEDF

-110 DARTGKIAYEAFIN
+110 NAQTGEIAYEAFIN

-156 PPHDILF
+156 PPCDILF

-186 DTPIVLYELKEY
+186 DTLIVLYELKEY

-293 FNLSEYIRRGYGKH
+293 FNLSEYIRRGYGKN

-346 RERIESLLTPSLS
+346 RESIESPLTLPLS
-359 PRTIGEEGAGSVESP
+359 PRTIGEEGA
-374 LTLPLSPLTKGGE
+374 
-387 GKGSGGILYH
+387 GSGGILYH

-403 LVNSVNTKDA
+403 LVNYVNTKDA

-426 RQGIDKAPWDDAKDK
+426 RQGVDDALWDTAKDK
-441 LWQKLGQ
+441 LWRELGQ
-448 PPTFLFEDEPI
+448 SPTFLFEDEPI
-459 RVDRA
+459 PVDRA
-464 IWDSLAPEDIRRY
+464 IWDSLAPEDICRY

-487 EVLVRPSNRQEMAF
+487 EVLVRPSDRQEMAF
-501 KLKTADRPFALIK
+501 KLKTADRPFALVK
-514 IGDISAWLKEKLSGY
+514 IGDTSAWLKEKLSNRA
-529 EIAEQFDDESL
+529 IAERFDDESL

-627 AQPLETLFIFGTNRQ
+627 VQPLETLFIFGTNRT

-668 NPEAEKACLLIPVY
+668 NPEVEKVCLLIPVY
-682 KPASA
+682 KTANT
-687 PRAQQKLIAKF
+687 PRAHQNLIAKF
-698 EIAQDEDELDA
+698 EIAEEELNA
-709 FRAFVQGADDRVLL
+709 LRAFVQGADDRVLL
-723 ALTDAEPKQVKVL
+723 ALTDAEPKHLRVL
-736 RDALQQN
+736 RHALQQDG
-743 SLFTVNG
+743 LFTVDG
-750 RRYGDL
+750 QRHSDL
-756 RRLLRRV
+756 RRLVRRV

-768 ITPEEV
+768 VTPEEV
-774 DKLKPLEDEI
+774 DRLKSLEDEI
-784 RRFKHITVSLEDIR
+784 RHFRHISVSIHDIGE
-798 KLKQLKQ
+798 LKR
-805 KAERVR
+805 KAEGVR
-811 DYEDPAPKQNE
+811 NYEDPARKQEE

-836 FKEAY
+836 FREAY
-841 NATTQRA
+841 TLTNQQT
-848 NKEVFKH
+848 KEGSFEYE
-855 DGKRI
+855 GKRI
-860 TIKHI
+860 AIKHI

-870 LPVVLSKDGKA
+870 LPVVLSEDGKA
-881 DYIRHIIKTPSEVKF
+881 DYIRHIIRTPSEVKF
-896 IKDLEN
+896 IRELET

-914 ERWFFSKLDESLDEV
+914 DWWFFSKLDESLDEV

-948 IFWLCKDS
+948 IFWLCKGN
-956 RYWIVFVDPKGTEHV
+956 RYWIVFVDPKGTEHT
-971 DYQRK
+971 DFLRK
-976 IDGYR
+976 VDGYR
-981 EVFCENGKL
+981 EVFENDGQPK
-990 RAFHHCGKD
+990 RFCYDGKD
-999 VTVHLFIAVQDVSR
+999 VTVHLLLQPPDV
-1013 VPEEYRAF
+1013 VDIPEE
-1021 AFDEVETLIGR
+1021 
-1032 LLKESLEEG
+1032 
-1041 EPMICSA
+1041 
-1048 NREMGSVR
+1048 

>member
-1 MRIYLQSMVEGIPD
+1 MRIYLQSMQSMVEGISD

-49 ALWKY
+49 ALCKY
-54 YEHFGDYQQGETDDA
+54 YEDFGDYQQGETDDA

-74 QRLCQWY
+74 QRLWQWY
-81 RYNGLSEDL
+81 RDNGLSEDL
-90 SIEPKS
+90 TIQLKLLKPEL
-96 AFADLLREYYADYI
+96 ADLLREYYADYI
-110 DARTGKIAYEAFIN
+110 GAQTGKIAYEAFIN

-186 DTPIVLYELKEY
+186 DTLIVLYELKEY

-307 LLVLK
+307 LLVLQ
-312 QELRP
+312 QELA

-374 LTLPLSPLTKGGE
+374 LTPSLSPLLKGGE

-403 LVNSVNTKDA
+403 LVNSVNTADA

-441 LWQKLGQ
+441 LWQELGQ

-529 EIAEQFDDESL
+529 EIAEKFDDESL

-567 RPNVICYINIGTGT
+567 RPNVICYINIGKVT

-627 AQPLETLFIFGTNRQ
+627 VQPLETLFIFGTNRT

-649 NLQKERAT
+649 NLQKERPK

-668 NPEAEKACLLIPVY
+668 NPEAKKVCLLIPVY
-682 KPASA
+682 KTANT
-687 PRAQQKLIAKF
+687 PRAHQNLIAKF
-698 EIAQDEDELDA
+698 EIAREELNA
-709 FRAFVQGADDRVLL
+709 LRAFVQGADDRVLL

-736 RDALQQN
+736 RGALQQN
-743 SLFTVNG
+743 SLSTDN
-750 RRYGDL
+750 RRQYGDL

-774 DKLKPLEDEI
+774 DRLKLLEDEI
-784 RRFKHITVSLEDIR
+784 RHFRHITVSLEDIS
-798 KLKQLKQ
+798 KLEQLKQ

-822 LILRLQQQQITVKE
+822 LILRLQQQQITAKE
-836 FKEAY
+836 FQEAY
-841 NATTQRA
+841 TLTTQQT
-848 NKEVFKH
+848 KEDSFEYARKS
-855 DGKRI
+855 I
-860 TIKHI
+860 AIKHI
-865 AQHYY
+865 ARHYY
-870 LPVVLSKDGKA
+870 LPIVLSEDGKA
-881 DYIRHIIKTPSEVKF
+881 DYIRHIIKTESEVKF
-896 IKDLEN
+896 IKDLEA
-902 YLAQPNN
+902 YLSQPNN
-909 RFQQF
+909 EFQQF
-914 ERWFFSKLDESLDEV
+914 DWWFFSKLDESLDEV

-948 IFWLCKDS
+948 IFWLCKGS

-981 EVFCENGKL
+981 EVFLQDGKA
-990 RAFHHCGKD
+990 RVFYHGSKS
-999 VTVHLFIAVQDVSR
+999 VTVHLFIMTEDVAR
-1013 VPEEYRAF
+1013 VPDPYRKF
-1021 AFDEVETLIGR
+1021 AFDSVATPGEFVA
-1032 LLKESLEEG
+1032 SL
-1041 EPMICSA
+1041 
-1048 NREMGSVR
+1048 

>member
-1 MRIYLQSMVEGIPD
+1 MARVYLQHMVEDIPD
-15 SMLPQAWVD
+15 SSLPQAWVD
-24 HDFGF
+24 HDLAF
-29 FSHTKRLYDYQQQAL
+29 FSSAKRLYDYQQQAL

-49 ALWKY
+49 ALCKY
-54 YEHFGDYQQGETDDA
+54 YEDFGDYQQAEADDA
-69 NRQRK
+69 NSQRK
-74 QRLCQWY
+74 QRLWQWY
-81 RYNGLSEDL
+81 RDNGLSEDL
-90 SIEPKS
+90 TIQLKLLKPEL
-96 AFADLLREYYADYI
+96 ADLLREYYADYI

-156 PPHDILF
+156 PPCDILF

-186 DTPIVLYELKEY
+186 DTLIVLYELKEY

-359 PRTIGEEGAGSVESP
+359 PRTIGEEGAGS
-374 LTLPLSPLTKGGE
+374 
-387 GKGSGGILYH
+387 GGILYH

-426 RQGIDKAPWDDAKDK
+426 RQGIDKAMWDTAKDK

-487 EVLVRPSNRQEMAF
+487 EVLVRPSNQQEMAF
-501 KLKTADRPFALIK
+501 KLKTADRPFALVK
-514 IGDISAWLKEKLSGY
+514 IGDISTWLKEKLSGY
-529 EIAEQFDDESL
+529 EIAEQFDNESL

-603 RKRLLPLYNAGEVE
+603 RKRLLPLYNAREVE

-627 AQPLETLFIFGTNRQ
+627 VQPLETLFIFGTNRT

-668 NPEAEKACLLIPVY
+668 NPEVEKVCLLIPVY
-682 KPASA
+682 KTANT
-687 PRAQQKLIAKF
+687 PRAHQNLIAKF
-698 EIAQDEDELDA
+698 EIAEEELNA
-709 FRAFVQGADDRVLL
+709 LRAFVQGADDRVLL

-743 SLFTVNG
+743 RLQQNSLFTVNG
-750 RRYGDL
+750 RRHGDL
-756 RRLLRRV
+756 KRLLRRV

-774 DKLKPLEDEI
+774 DRLKLLEDEI
-784 RRFKHITVSLEDIR
+784 RHFRHITVSLEDIS
-798 KLKQLKQ
+798 KLEQLKQ

-836 FKEAY
+836 FQEAY
-841 NATTQRA
+841 TLTTQQT
-848 NKEVFKH
+848 KEDSFEYARKS
-855 DGKRI
+855 I
-860 TIKHI
+860 AIKHI
-865 AQHYY
+865 ARHYY
-870 LPVVLSKDGKA
+870 LPIVLSEDGKA
-881 DYIRHIIKTPSEVKF
+881 DYIRHIIKTESEVKF
-896 IKDLEN
+896 IKDLEA
-902 YLAQPNN
+902 YLSQPNN
-909 RFQQF
+909 EFQQF
-914 ERWFFSKLDESLDEV
+914 DWWFFSKLDESLDEV

-981 EVFCENGKL
+981 EVFYENGKP
-990 RAFHHCGKD
+990 RVFHRCAR
-999 VTVHLFIAVQDVSR
+999 VSVHLFIVVQDESR
-1013 VPEEYRAF
+1013 VPKKYGRF
-1021 AFDEVETLIGR
+1021 AICGVADLVKRLGKLPSVIG
-1032 LLKESLEEG
+1032 S
-1041 EPMICSA
+1041 
-1048 NREMGSVR
+1048 